1 MKRFLTDFHVEKL
14 LLDSANETMPYYQYC
29 KHNGIIPF
37 IDLNEKRRIKEKYKD
52 DFIIGKDSIP
62 VCKTGSRCPL
72 VSRKYGCSCD
82 SSCSGSKYGRTVH
95 LSRKDNPHLIN
106 IPTRDSEQWK
116 KEYNARVSL
125 ASYYYKSVESLIFL
139 IFFRKNT

>member
-14 LLDSANETMPYYQYC
+14 LLDSAHDAMPYYQYC

-52 DFIIGKDSIP
+52 DFTIGKDSIP

-125 ASYYYKSVESLIFL
+125 A
-139 IFFRKNT
+139 

>member
-14 LLDSANETMPYYQYC
+14 LLDFAHDAMPYYQYC

-52 DFIIGKDSIP
+52 DFTIGKDSIP

-82 SSCSGSKYGRTVH
+82 SSCSGSKYGRTV
-95 LSRKDNPHLIN
+95 LSVP
-106 IPTRDSEQWK
+106 
-116 KEYNARVSL
+116 
-125 ASYYYKSVESLIFL
+125 
-139 IFFRKNT
+139 